1 MSDVP
6 IDRLIGAVAESAQ
19 TLRTLPGGW
28 LAEAPCVVADELARI
43 YQAAGWTETYE
54 WIMFEH
60 RGRGEDHTCVE
71 NGRWVPVRDG
81 LKLI

>member
-19 TLRTLPGGW
+19 SLRTQPGGW
-28 LAEAPCVVADELARI
+28 LVDVPCPLVDELARI

-60 RGRGEDHTCVE
+60 RAGDGDHTCVE